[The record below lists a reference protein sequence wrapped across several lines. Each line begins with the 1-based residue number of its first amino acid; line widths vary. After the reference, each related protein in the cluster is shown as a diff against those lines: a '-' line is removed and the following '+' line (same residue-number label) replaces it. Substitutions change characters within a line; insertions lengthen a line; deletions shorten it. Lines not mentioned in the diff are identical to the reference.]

1 MPWNLNGNVGTKPGQ
16 NFLGTTDNQPVVIK
30 TNGNERVRVSN
41 RGLELQTSRTYLL
54 GADGGGGH
62 WIMAGGT
69 QEPQDNAL
77 GFNRAN
83 NEVIVNGG
91 WNMQFRGA
99 RTYLLG
105 ADGVGNHW
113 IMAGGTQEPQDNALG
128 FNRANHAIVV
138 NGGWNMQ
145 FRGARTYLLGA
156 DGVGNH
162 WIMAGGTQEPQ
173 DNALGFNRANHA
185 IVVND
190 GWDIQF
196 AGADCA
202 ENFEAAGTEKIE
214 PGTVVVVA
222 DDGKM
227 EACEAEYDKQVAGVV
242 SGAEGVRAGVLLNRN
257 GSQRSVAVALIG
269 KVHCNVDAAFSPIGV
284 GDLLTTSPTL
294 GHAMKAEDSTRAFGA
309 TLGKALLPLYGG
321 RGRIPVLVA
330 LQ

>member
-1 MPWNLNGNVGTKPGQ
+1 TKPGQ

-62 WIMAGGT
+62 WIMVGGT
-69 QEPQDNAL
+69 QQ
-77 GFNRAN
+77 
-83 NEVIVNGG
+83 
-91 WNMQFRGA
+91 
-99 RTYLLG
+99 
-105 ADGVGNHW
+105 
-113 IMAGGTQEPQDNALG
+113 
-128 FNRANHAIVV
+128 
-138 NGGWNMQ
+138 
-145 FRGARTYLLGA
+145 
-156 DGVGNH
+156 
-162 WIMAGGTQEPQ
+162 PQ

-227 EACEAEYDKQVAGVV
+227 EACEAEYDKRVAGVV

-257 GSQRSVAVALIG
+257 GSQR
-269 KVHCNVDAAFSPIGV
+269 
-284 GDLLTTSPTL
+284 
-294 GHAMKAEDSTRAFGA
+294 
-309 TLGKALLPLYGG
+309 
-321 RGRIPVLVA
+321 
-330 LQ
+330 

>member
-30 TNGNERVRVSN
+30 TNGNEKVRVSN

-62 WIMAGGT
+62 WIMVGGT
-69 QEPQDNAL
+69 REPQDNAL

-113 IMAGGTQEPQDNALG
+113 IM
-128 FNRANHAIVV
+128 V
-138 NGGWNMQ
+138 
-145 FRGARTYLLGA
+145 
-156 DGVGNH
+156 
-162 WIMAGGTQEPQ
+162 GGTQEPQ

-227 EACEAEYDKQVAGVV
+227 EACEAEYDKRVAGVV
-242 SGAEGVRAGVLLNRN
+242 SGAEGIRAGVLLNRN

-269 KVHCNVDAAFSPIGV
+269 KVHCNVDAAYSPIGV

-294 GHAMKAEDSTRAFGA
+294 GHAMKAEDSTRAFGT
-309 TLGKALLPLYGG
+309 TLGKALLPLDGG